1 MFGLDQINLA
11 NLLDFRQESG
21 QIFLKGYRMVML
33 SACAFGGLRKELIET
48 LGWEQGRG
56 LMKRFGYAAGLA
68 DGKALMERFPEVSR
82 DHHMDYG
89 PLLHALEGMAM
100 VARIPEKSAVDLSA
114 GVFHVEAFWENSYEA
129 EQHLEMFGKSEEPV
143 CWTLMGYATGHSTA
157 AAGRKTLV
165 VEVECRAMGHEHC
178 RFVADFDENFS
189 AEFDLER
196 RDYQALHLPKVLEEL
211 GTTIAQQQR
220 SLQEKE
226 KIIIGLQSQMEQQ
239 SVMGLQ
245 GASESLRE
253 ALRVAELVA
262 PVDSTALILGES
274 GTGKELVARG
284 IHEKSRRADK
294 PFIAV
299 NCSALPETLQEAE
312 LFGFD
317 KGAFTGAITARPGV
331 FESANGGTLFLDE
344 IGDLTLSAQTKIL
357 RALQEGE
364 IKRIGENQIRKVDVR
379 IIAATNQ
386 NLEKMVQEKH
396 FREDLFYRLNVV
408 AIKLPPLRER
418 DNDAL
423 LLADHFVKEFAK
435 KFSKKVKGISRDAKH
450 AIAAYSWPGNV
461 RELQNAIERAVI
473 LAAGPTIELTDLP
486 EKMVTVR
493 PKSYLP
499 PMQDDQK
506 TADTDDHL
514 RRELAQI
521 ADERERLAKA
531 LELAQDNREQAA
543 ALLGMSRTTLWR
555 KMRQSKRFLKAGH

>member
-21 QIFLKGYRMVML
+21 QIFLKGYRMVLL
-33 SACAFGGLRKELIET
+33 SACALGALREELIDT
-48 LGWEQGRG
+48 LGWEQCRG
-56 LMKRFGYAAGLA
+56 VMKRFGYAAGLA
-68 DGKALMERFPEVSR
+68 DGKALMERFPEASR
-82 DHHMDYG
+82 NRHLEYG
-89 PLLHALEGMAM
+89 PLLHALEG
-100 VARIPEKSAVDLSA
+100 VAKVTRIPEKTAIDLSA
-114 GVFHVEAFWENSYEA
+114 GVLHGEAYWENSYEA
-129 EQHLEMFGKSEEPV
+129 EQHLAIFGKSEEPV
-143 CWTLMGYATGHSTA
+143 CWTLMGYATGHSSA
-157 AAGRKTLV
+157 VAGRKTLV
-165 VEVECRAMGHEHC
+165 VEVECRAMGHERC
-178 RFVADFDENFS
+178 RTIVDFDENFP

-226 KIIIGLQSQMEQQ
+226 KIIIHLQSQMEQQ

-245 GASESLRE
+245 GASEALRE

-262 PVDSTALILGES
+262 PVDSTVLILGES

-284 IHEKSRRADK
+284 IHQKSRRADK

-317 KGAFTGAITARPGV
+317 KGAFTGATTARPGV

-386 NLEKMVQEKH
+386 DLEKMVQEKH

-423 LLADHFVKEFAK
+423 LLAEHFVKQFAK

-461 RELQNAIERAVI
+461 RELQNAMERAVI
-473 LAAGPTIELTDLP
+473 LAAGPIIELADLP
-486 EKMVTVR
+486 EKVVR
-493 PKSYLP
+493 AREKNASL
-499 PMQDDQK
+499 PMQEDQK
-506 TADTDDHL
+506 PVAADDDR

-521 ADERERLAKA
+521 ADNRERLTKA
-531 LELAQDNREQAA
+531 LELAQDNREKAA

-555 KMRQSKRFLKAGH
+555 KMRQFEGAK